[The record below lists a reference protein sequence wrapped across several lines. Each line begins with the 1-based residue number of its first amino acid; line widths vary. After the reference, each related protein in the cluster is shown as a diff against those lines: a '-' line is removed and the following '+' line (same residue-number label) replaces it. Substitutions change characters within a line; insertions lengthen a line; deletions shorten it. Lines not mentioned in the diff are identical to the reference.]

1 MSLING
7 GLVPNI
13 QSETDLSQIWDICE
27 VLDDDELIVYM
38 MQRY

>member
-7 GLVPNI
+7 GLVPTI
-13 QSETDLSQIWDICE
+13 QSETDFSQLWDICE